1 MKLLE
6 KRALQRKINTLEL
19 ENERLT
25 QIIKDELFK
34 NFMQDLLKDEQIEA
48 LKKEN
53 ERYRNKIKELKN
65 DRIDK

>member
-53 ERYRNKIKELKN
+53 EKYRNKIKELKN

>member
-25 QIIKDELFK
+25 QIIKDELFE
-34 NFMQDLLKDEQIEA
+34 NFMQDLFKDEQIEA

-53 ERYRNKIKELKN
+53 EKYRNKIKELKN

>member
-34 NFMQDLLKDEQIEA
+34 NFMQDFSKDEQIDS

-53 ERYRNKIKELKN
+53 EKYRNKIKELKN

>member
-34 NFMQDLLKDEQIEA
+34 NFMQDLSKDEQIDS

-53 ERYRNKIKELKN
+53 EKYRNKIKELKN

>member
-6 KRALQRKINTLEL
+6 RRALQRKINTLEL

-34 NFMQDLLKDEQIEA
+34 NFMQDFSKDEQIDS

-53 ERYRNKIKELKN
+53 EKYRNKIKELKN

>member
-6 KRALQRKINTLEL
+6 IRALQRKINTLEL

-34 NFMQDLLKDEQIEA
+34 NFMQDFSKDEQIDS

-53 ERYRNKIKELKN
+53 EKYRNKIKELKN

>member
-19 ENERLT
+19 ENEILT

-34 NFMQDLLKDEQIEA
+34 NFMQDFSKDEQIEA
-48 LKKEN
+48 LEN
-53 ERYRNKIKELKN
+53 EKYRNKIKELKN